1 MRNLPTIRRV
11 TGAMVA
17 AVAALAFAAGCGDD
31 SHDSGHDGT
40 ANPTASTATQAGA
53 EQHNQ
58 ADISFAQ
65 GMIPHHQQAVEMS
78 NLAETRAGA
87 EVKALAAK
95 IKQAQAPEIQQMTE
109 WLRQWGAPLPSSPAG
124 GHDSHGDAPGQPS
137 SGPDSHGGGH
147 EGMTG
152 MMTEQEMTELT
163 ASTGAKFDRMFLEM
177 MIRHHEGAVQMA
189 TTEQQQGQ
197 NPVAKKLAGEIIA
210 AQNTEIQEMRA
221 LLAKQ

>member
-1 MRNLPTIRRV
+1 MRNLPMIRRA
-11 TGAMVA
+11 TGAVAA
-17 AVAALAFAAGCGDD
+17 AVAALAFVAGCSED
-31 SHDSGHDGT
+31 SHDSGHDGG
-40 ANPTASTATQAGA
+40 ASPTVSASAQAGA

-58 ADISFAQ
+58 ADINFAQ

-95 IKQAQAPEIQQMTE
+95 IKQAQAPEIQQMTD
-109 WLRQWGAPLPSSPAG
+109 WLRQWGAPLPSSSAD
-124 GHDSHGDAPGQPS
+124 GHHGQPS
-137 SGPDSHGGGH
+137 DGHGSHGSGQ
-147 EGMTG
+147 EGMPG

-163 ASTGAKFDRMFLEM
+163 ASTSAKFDRMFLEM

-197 NPVAKKLAGEIIA
+197 NPAAKKLAGEIIS

>member
-1 MRNLPTIRRV
+1 MRNLPTIRRA
-11 TGAMVA
+11 TGAAVA

-31 SHDSGHDGT
+31 SHDSGHDGG
-40 ANPTASTATQAGA
+40 ANPTVSTSTQAGA

-95 IKQAQAPEIQQMTE
+95 IKQAQAPEIQQMTD

-124 GHDSHGDAPGQPS
+124 GHGQTSDGHG
-137 SGPDSHGGGH
+137 SHGGGH

-197 NPVAKKLAGEIIA
+197 NPAAKKLAGEIIA